1 MSNLF
6 CSNCKIEI
14 KNNEEMKGHYKSEFH
29 RYNIKRQLVSLPP
42 LSFDQ
47 YQKKKARIILYI

>member
-14 KNNEEMKGHYKSEFH
+14 KGGSDDIKEHYKSEFH

-42 LSFDQ
+42 LSVEN
-47 YQKKKARIILYI
+47 YQKKESSGS